1 MTSAAR
7 PAPRRPMLAPA
18 ASPARARWSLSSNAS
33 FSACPRRSSTT
44 WPSTIARNS
53 AQPIPRLHQRISRH
67 MSLIIRSSDIHAAG
81 CYTTAPIAKGAR
93 IIAYA
98 GDRVSNE
105 EGNRLYK
112 DKDYT
117 YLFALDGGTHMVD
130 GYGMAIYINHSCDP
144 NCETVETD
152 GRIWINAL
160 RNIKAGEELTYD
172 YNLFD
177 GEGDAPCSCGA
188 HKCRGTMYS
197 RDEVGKL
204 TR

>member
-1 MTSAAR
+1 
-7 PAPRRPMLAPA
+7 
-18 ASPARARWSLSSNAS
+18 
-33 FSACPRRSSTT
+33 
-44 WPSTIARNS
+44 
-53 AQPIPRLHQRISRH
+53 

-93 IIAYA
+93 IIAYT

-130 GYGMAIYINHSCDP
+130 GYGMAMYINHSCDP

-188 HKCRGTMYS
+188 RKCRGTMYS
-197 RDEVGKL
+197 RDEVRKL
-204 TR
+204 KREARKKARKEKMAARKQAVREKTLARRQAAAERRAARKRALLEKRAWAKAHRSAASRRKKAA